1 MNNCRQRGH
10 NSRDCPEPPSAENVE
25 CRKCQQKEQFQKDYL
40 YHLLYL
46 HDDSAYSNHDDSN
59 EEFHDFSSDTTAVG
73 HFSKDCP
80 NAPKPVRRNCGEEDH
95 MSKECETET
104 ARTLGF
110 FALRATQ
117 LWRERHQD
125 GRGDE
130 EDVEPPPH
138 PLSLRCN
145 DGSFWL
151 EILERHDPPGQ
162 PASEP

>member
-25 CRKCQQKEQFQKDYL
+25 CRKCQQT
-40 YHLLYL
+40 HSS

-104 ARTLGF
+104 ARSTAMLL
-110 FALRATQ
+110 AIAQSRR